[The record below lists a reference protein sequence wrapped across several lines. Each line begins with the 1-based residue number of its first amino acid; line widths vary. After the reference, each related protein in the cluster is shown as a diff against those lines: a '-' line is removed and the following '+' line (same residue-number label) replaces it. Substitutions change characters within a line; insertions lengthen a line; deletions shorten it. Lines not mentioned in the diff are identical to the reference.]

1 MLKLGN
7 FDFVYVYIMD
17 VLIKVHSYEWVTEKQ
32 CILHMLEL
40 EIQQNI

>member
-7 FDFVYVYIMD
+7 LDFVYVYIMD
-17 VLIKVHSYEWVTEKQ
+17 VLIKVHSYQWVIEKQ